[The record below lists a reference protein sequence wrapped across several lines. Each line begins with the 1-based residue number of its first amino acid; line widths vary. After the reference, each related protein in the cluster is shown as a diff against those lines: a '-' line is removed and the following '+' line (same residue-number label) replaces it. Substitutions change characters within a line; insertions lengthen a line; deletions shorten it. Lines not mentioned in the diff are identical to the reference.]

1 MNAAP
6 DLAQKTLLLVEDD
19 ADIRELLTDALRDQG
34 YRVVGAGNGSE
45 ALQHLRGGL
54 RPSLILLDLM
64 MPVMNG
70 WEFRERQRQ
79 DAAIADIPVLLL
91 SADGAGDRHVSSLEA
106 VGCLK
111 KPFELDDLLQEIE
124 KHAS

>member
-1 MNAAP
+1 MGAP
-6 DLAQKTLLLVEDD
+6 ATEKTLLLVEDD
-19 ADIRELLTDALRDQG
+19 ADIRELLSDALRDQG
-34 YRVVGAGNGSE
+34 YEVVGAGNGSG
-45 ALQHLRGGL
+45 ALGHLRSGL

-79 DAAIADIPVLLL
+79 DPSLADIPVLLL
-91 SADGAGDRHVSSLEA
+91 SADGAGDRHVPSLEA

-111 KPFELDDLLQEIE
+111 KPFELDALLEAI
-124 KHAS
+124 ARYAV